1 MRKEVNE
8 VWNCRELELLVV
20 VEDVVLVVCGGRCC
34 VGCVCVEDVY
44 EAPRGM
50 IF

>member
-20 VEDVVLVVCGGRCC
+20 VEDVVLVVCGGGCC
-34 VGCVCVEDVY
+34 VGCVWWRMFMK
-44 EAPRGM
+44 PRGA
-50 IF
+50 

>member
-20 VEDVVLVVCGGRCC
+20 VEDVVLVVCGG
-34 VGCVCVEDVY
+34 DVY
-44 EAPRGM
+44 EDPRGM

>member
-20 VEDVVLVVCGGRCC
+20 VEDVVLVV
-34 VGCVCVEDVY
+34 VENVVLVVCVEDVY
-44 EAPRGM
+44 EALRGM

>member
-20 VEDVVLVVCGGRCC
+20 VEDVVLVVCGG
-34 VGCVCVEDVY
+34 GY